1 MKNILIVLL
10 FSICLLAV
18 NCQAYFEIQPPD
30 VSPVIT
36 ESYTTN
42 YFFVASNQAP
52 FSVKAGEDVEVLFTI
67 SNDKFLSPKNVTAY
81 FSPCPEG
88 WKCGY
93 DTFSFNKTGI
103 HPVSLKLGVPQDAA
117 IDKYTIYI
125 LLDSEWRTARGVDRI
140 IVMVLPTDKK
150 ELPPTEI
157 GDVEIPTENPVED
170 LTPLEEETPPE
181 DDIAPE
187 DTGLDAVTGHI
198 VALPQENNSDNSG
211 NDTQQG
217 SGNIL
222 DYIILGWV
230 VVGVIVGAIFFFKKK

>member
-1 MKNILIVLL
+1 MKNILIILVL
-10 FSICLLAV
+10 SICLLAV
-18 NCQAYFEIQPPD
+18 NCQAYFETQPPEI
-30 VSPVIT
+30 PPPAVIY
-36 ESYTTN
+36 SYTSN
-42 YFFVASNQAP
+42 YFYVASNEAP
-52 FSVKAGEDVEVLFTI
+52 FSVKAGEDVDVLFTI
-67 SNDKFLSPKNVTAY
+67 SNDKFLNPKNVTAY

-88 WKCGY
+88 WDCEY
-93 DTFSFNKTGI
+93 QTFSFNKSGI

-117 IDKYTIYI
+117 IDKYTLYI
-125 LLDSEWRTARGVDRI
+125 LLNSEWRTARGADRI
-140 IVMVLPTDKK
+140 VVLVLPTDKK
-150 ELPPTEI
+150 EIPPADI

-187 DTGLDAVTGHI
+187 DTGLDTVTGHI

-217 SGNIL
+217 NPL

-230 VVGVIVGAIFFFKKK
+230 VVGVIVGAVFFFKKK